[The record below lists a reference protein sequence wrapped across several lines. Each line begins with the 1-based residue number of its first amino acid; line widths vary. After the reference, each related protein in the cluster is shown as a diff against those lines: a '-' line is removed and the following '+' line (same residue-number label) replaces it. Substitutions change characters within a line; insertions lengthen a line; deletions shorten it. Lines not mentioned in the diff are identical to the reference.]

1 MTWLSTS
8 GTPQAVIAQ
17 AGDNLTLTCQVREED
32 KEQIRVED
40 EEKEQ
45 DIVWN
50 TTAEAFFPQQS
61 SVTHGTSLEL
71 KVMSVTNLH
80 TGFYNCSTKD
90 TTASIYLFVNG
101 ESIVIKPNSSITE
114 PDVTFNMIVDS
125 ILLQPP
131 LNHNLN
137 LNLT

>member
-1 MTWLSTS
+1 MSTS

-61 SVTHGTSLEL
+61 SVTHGKRLEL

-80 TGFYNCSTKD
+80 TGFYNCSTRG
-90 TTASIYLFVNG
+90 TTVSIYLFVNG

-114 PDVTFNMIVDS
+114 PDVTFDMVLDS

>member
-1 MTWLSTS
+1 M
-8 GTPQAVIAQ
+8 IAQ
-17 AGDNLTLTCQVREED
+17 AGDNLTLICQVREED

-80 TGFYNCSTKD
+80 TGFYNCSTRG
-90 TTASIYLFVNG
+90 TTVSIYLFVNG

-114 PDVTFNMIVDS
+114 LTWTQYCYNPHS
-125 ILLQPP
+125 I
-131 LNHNLN
+131 
-137 LNLT
+137 TTSTSI

>member
-1 MTWLSTS
+1 M
-8 GTPQAVIAQ
+8 IAQ

-80 TGFYNCSTKD
+80 TGFYNCSTRG
-90 TTASIYLFVNG
+90 TTVSIYLFVNG

-114 PDVTFNMIVDS
+114 PDVTFDMVLDS

>member
-1 MTWLSTS
+1 M
-8 GTPQAVIAQ
+8 IAQ

-61 SVTHGTSLEL
+61 SVTHGKRLEL

-80 TGFYNCSTKD
+80 TGFYNCSTRG
-90 TTASIYLFVNG
+90 TTVSIYLFVNG

-114 PDVTFNMIVDS
+114 PDVTFDMVLDS

>member
-1 MTWLSTS
+1 M
-8 GTPQAVIAQ
+8 IAQ

-61 SVTHGTSLEL
+61 SVTHGKRLEL

-80 TGFYNCSTKD
+80 TGFYNCSTRG
-90 TTASIYLFVNG
+90 TTVSIYLFVNG
-101 ESIVIKPNSSITE
+101 ESIVIKPNSSIAE
-114 PDVTFNMIVDS
+114 PDVTFDMVLDS

-137 LNLT
+137 LNLI

>member
-1 MTWLSTS
+1 M
-8 GTPQAVIAQ
+8 IAQ

>member
-1 MTWLSTS
+1 M
-8 GTPQAVIAQ
+8 IAQ

-80 TGFYNCSTKD
+80 TGFYNCSTRG
-90 TTASIYLFVNG
+90 TTVSIYLFVNG
-101 ESIVIKPNSSITE
+101 ESIVIKPNSSIAE
-114 PDVTFNMIVDS
+114 PDVTFDMVLDS

-137 LNLT
+137 LNLI